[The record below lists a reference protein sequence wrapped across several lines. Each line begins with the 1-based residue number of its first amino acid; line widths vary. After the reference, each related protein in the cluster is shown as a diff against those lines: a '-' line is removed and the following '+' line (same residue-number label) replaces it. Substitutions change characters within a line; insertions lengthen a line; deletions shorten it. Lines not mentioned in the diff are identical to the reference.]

1 MKKLLKKILVT
12 LVAFFMMIAIGFGIY
27 VSDYYKPNH
36 NALEAIRS
44 DNVIKVYNRDSYFLF
59 KRKDVKAGIIFYPGG
74 KVDERSYAPLMRLLA
89 KEGYAVMLAKMPLHL
104 AMFGLNRANDIK
116 KDNPK
121 IKRWYLGGH
130 SLGGAM
136 AARYLSSHKD
146 FEGLFLL
153 ASYSTSKL
161 PNHMKCLSLYGSQDQ
176 VLNRK
181 SYKKYHHNL
190 PQSTKEIVIQGGNHS
205 QFGNYGFQKGDHKA
219 SISYN
224 EQQTQTARA
233 ISSVF

>member
-1 MKKLLKKILVT
+1 
-12 LVAFFMMIAIGFGIY
+12 
-27 VSDYYKPNH
+27 
-36 NALEAIRS
+36 
-44 DNVIKVYNRDSYFLF
+44 
-59 KRKDVKAGIIFYPGG
+59 
-74 KVDERSYAPLMRLLA
+74 
-89 KEGYAVMLAKMPLHL
+89 
-104 AMFGLNRANDIK
+104 
-116 KDNPK
+116 
-121 IKRWYLGGH
+121 
-130 SLGGAM
+130 
-136 AARYLSSHKD
+136 
-146 FEGLFLL
+146 
-153 ASYSTSKL
+153 
-161 PNHMKCLSLYGSQDQ
+161 